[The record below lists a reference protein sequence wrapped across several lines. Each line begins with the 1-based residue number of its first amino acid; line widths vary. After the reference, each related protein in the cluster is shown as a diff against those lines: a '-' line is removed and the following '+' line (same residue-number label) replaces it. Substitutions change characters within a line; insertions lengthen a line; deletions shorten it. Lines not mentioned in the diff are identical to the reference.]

1 MTLTSTTC
9 DWYVPQGGTFNVY
22 ETSNATA
29 LCYVNA
35 TQSGFSTDVDITGT
49 VTVGGDSAAMLPAC
63 SSAQASLTEQERS
76 PATWGAWGTVSAG
89 PALVSIT
96 LPSTLHTPQPII

>member
-49 VTVGGDSAAMLPAC
+49 LTVG
-63 SSAQASLTEQERS
+63 SLTDHYTR
-76 PATWGAWGTVSAG
+76 AG
-89 PALVSIT
+89 GHALDE
-96 LPSTLHTPQPII
+96 LCTPGRTDFHRHRDRRHRGGSRCGRF